1 MLSWAVTLRSTLR
14 RTRKSHAIRLFR
26 APSFTSSVSSY
37 PPVSPFPIFRTFFQ
51 VPYPASPL
59 FAILTKT
66 PGVWGYSSH
75 FGTARAVLP
84 TGTPYIIQVLSFH
97 VLAHSFALFCIRKRS
112 TLLFSSN
119 SELFGKNTRGGGS
132 ESPFLGRLDVG
143 TFRCAFCIPNGVT
156 GRSPIRPIAAKRLW
170 CHNPQRYE
178 IFSRSGETTPL
189 LPVSKNSKRTSG
201 TVHRRFRSKTP
212 IRSGLRADR
221 LTIALARR
229 PGSTV
234 LTQRAF

>member
-1 MLSWAVTLRSTLR
+1 MLSWVVTLRSTLR

-37 PPVSPFPIFRTFFQ
+37 PPVSPSPIFRTFLQ

-75 FGTARAVLP
+75 FGTAVLP
-84 TGTPYIIQVLSFH
+84 TGTPYIIQVHSFH
-97 VLAHSFALFCIRKRS
+97 VLAHSFALFCIRKKI
-112 TLLFSSN
+112 N
-119 SELFGKNTRGGGS
+119 SLCFQAIPNSLAKTPGGGGS
-132 ESPFLGRLDVG
+132 ESSFLRRLDVG
-143 TFRCAFCIPNGVT
+143 TFRCSFCIPNGVT

-178 IFSRSGETTPL
+178 ISSRSGETTPL
-189 LPVSKNSKRTSG
+189 LPVSKNSERTSG
-201 TVHRRFRSKTP
+201 IVHRRFRSKAP